1 MNVNAAV
8 MLTLA
13 AAVWTGSTGQRSP
26 APPIA
31 VTGELRQ
38 WHKVTLT
45 VDGPQTSETA
55 ASPNPFTDYRMNVTF
70 THESGTP
77 AYTVP
82 GYFAGDGNAANTSAT
97 AGNKWRAH
105 LAPDK
110 TGRWTWRMSFVS
122 GRGVATD
129 LAAPSQPV
137 AGLDGATG
145 TLQIAATNKTA
156 PDFRARG
163 RLQYVGKHYL
173 QFAGTGEYFI
183 KVGADAPETLL
194 AYADFDGTVARK
206 PQVPLHTYGPHVQD
220 WKTGDPTWKDGKG
233 KGLIGAAN
241 YLSSKGANSMS
252 FLPYNAGGD
261 GDNVWP
267 FVERDDKFHYDV
279 SKLDQWQIFFDHA
292 QQKGLHLHFKLQ
304 ETEND
309 DNNRGNPYPT
319 TPSPSRGARAGGE
332 APRGG
337 GGGAAPGGQA
347 PGARARGPAPTG
359 PVVESLDGG
368 DLGPERKLYVRE
380 LIARYGYLLALNWN
394 LGEENTQS
402 NEQQRAMSQYIKDT
416 DPYVH
421 HIVVHTFPNTQ
432 EAIYT
437 QLLAPP
443 PSALTGASLQ
453 NEWDTAHER
462 TLRWVTASDAAGKP
476 WVVATDEQGPANLGA
491 PPDVGYAGFTGKNA
505 QGADLPYTLHEIRK
519 FTLWGNLMAGGDGAE
534 YYFGYQ
540 LPDNDLIAENFR
552 SRDKSWDY
560 GRIAIEFFRTQK
572 IPVTEMKNCDELV
585 GNTSHDNSRY
595 CFGKTGELYLVYLPA
610 GGQQDLN
617 LAGASGQFSV
627 SWFDPRTGGA
637 LKKAAVTS
645 VRGGGSVSLGAP
657 PDSPTEDWLVVLRRN

>member
-1 MNVNAAV
+1 M
-8 MLTLA
+8 
-13 AAVWTGSTGQRSP
+13 
-26 APPIA
+26 
-31 VTGELRQ
+31 
-38 WHKVTLT
+38 
-45 VDGPQTSETA
+45 
-55 ASPNPFTDYRMNVTF
+55 
-70 THESGTP
+70 
-77 AYTVP
+77 
-82 GYFAGDGNAANTSAT
+82 
-97 AGNKWRAH
+97 
-105 LAPDK
+105 
-110 TGRWTWRMSFVS
+110 
-122 GRGVATD
+122 
-129 LAAPSQPV
+129 
-137 AGLDGATG
+137 
-145 TLQIAATNKTA
+145 
-156 PDFRARG
+156 
-163 RLQYVGKHYL
+163 
-173 QFAGTGEYFI
+173 
-183 KVGADAPETLL
+183 
-194 AYADFDGTVARK
+194 
-206 PQVPLHTYGPHVQD
+206 PLHTYGPHVQD
-220 WKTGDPTWKDGKG
+220 WKTGDPAWKDGKG

-252 FLPYNAGGD
+252 FIPYNAGGD

-292 QQKGLHLHFKLQ
+292 QQKGLHLHFKL
-304 ETEND
+304 
-309 DNNRGNPYPT
+309 RRLKT
-319 TPSPSRGARAGGE
+319 TTTIAAIRIRRRALSRRAGGE
-332 APRGG
+332 ARRRRR
-337 GGGAAPGGQA
+337 
-347 PGARARGPAPTG
+347 RARRRQARGHGPHR
-359 PVVESLDGG
+359 PVRSESLVGG
-368 DLGPERKLYVRE
+368 DLGPGRKLYLRE

-402 NEQQRAMSQYIKDT
+402 NEQQRAMAQYIKDT

-476 WVVATDEQGPANLGA
+476 WVVATDEQGPANLGT

-540 LPDNDLIAENFR
+540 LPDNDLVAENFR

-595 CFGKTGELYLVYLPA
+595 CFAKTGELYLVYLPA

-617 LAGASGQFSV
+617 LAGATGQFSV

-637 LKKAAVTS
+637 LK
-645 VRGGGSVSLGAP
+645 
-657 PDSPTEDWLVVLRRN
+657 